1 MSSLRPF
8 DSGVP
13 RDPDR
18 AAARICGAGP
28 DGRAAAG
35 PGGATIE
42 RAPSVRVA
50 AARRAGRTGTRL
62 RGLARWLAGI
72 GLAVFA
78 GGAPAVA
85 AQMPPTRVFIIHG
98 YGASPS
104 DHWFSWLAQALERRG
119 AAVTILDLPRPDAP
133 TPETWQRALR
143 EQIAEP
149 DARTWF
155 VAHSLGGIALLRY
168 LTQAADIRRIG
179 GFVLVSGFNAPL
191 PALPQLDAFVVPD
204 LDTPRLVRMA
214 AQRIVVAAED
224 DAVVPYASSRH
235 LAEALDARF
244 VSVARG
250 GHFLRSDGYTQFPL
264 LLGLIEGMPGFM
276 R

>member
-1 MSSLRPF
+1 MFPLRPF
-8 DSGVP
+8 DSRGQ
-13 RDPDR
+13 RDPER
-18 AAARICGAGP
+18 AAARICSAGP
-28 DGRAAAG
+28 HGRAAAG
-35 PGGATIE
+35 PSAAPID
-42 RAPSVRVA
+42 RAPSDRAA
-50 AARRAGRTGTRL
+50 AARRAGRSGTRL
-62 RGLARWLAGI
+62 CGLARWLAGI
-72 GLAVFA
+72 GLVVLA
-78 GGAPAVA
+78 GGTPAPA
-85 AQMPPTRVFIIHG
+85 AQLPPVRVFIIHG
-98 YGASPS
+98 YAASPS
-104 DHWFSWLAQALERRG
+104 DHWFSWLEQALERRG
-119 AAVTILDLPRPDAP
+119 ATVTILDLPTPDAP
-133 TPETWQRALR
+133 TPEAWQRALR

-204 LDTPRLVRMA
+204 LDTSRLVRMA

-224 DAVVPYASSRH
+224 DAIVPYASSRR
-235 LAEALDARF
+235 LAETLDARL

-250 GHFLRSDGYTQFPL
+250 GHFLGSDGYTQFPL
-264 LLGLIEGMPGFM
+264 LLELIEGMPGFM